1 MMNAELKKG
10 VSKNNNKE
18 YYAIEIEITPDYKK
32 VVFLDSAEVA
42 LVKMA
47 YEN

>member
-1 MMNAELKKG
+1 MIKSELKKG
-10 VSKNNNKE
+10 VSKNNGKE

-32 VVFLDSAEVA
+32 VVFLNSCEVA
-42 LVKMA
+42 LVKIT